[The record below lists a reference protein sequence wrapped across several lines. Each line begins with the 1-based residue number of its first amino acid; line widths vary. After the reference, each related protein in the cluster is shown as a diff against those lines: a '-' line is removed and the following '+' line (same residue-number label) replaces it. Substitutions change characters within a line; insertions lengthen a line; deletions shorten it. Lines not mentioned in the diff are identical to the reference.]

1 VLFRSTAVRALPDVD
16 PQGRQQDRH
25 PHPGHPPGRR
35 PAPAD
40 GELPA
45 TTRTHHG
52 TRQPRAPAGQRRPD
66 PARPLTGLSARALN
80 AVQQLLTAQQDT
92 AGAVSFTTLWVLC
105 LPITGRYIP
114 VMRSEAPAL
123 MPIFRSQHQAALLA
137 WLLLHPEDEYTLTE
151 LAKRLDVPLTTLQR
165 EAQRLV
171 GAGIL
176 QDRTL
181 GRARLLRANLSNRAA
196 APLTQLLQVAF
207 GPETVIGEEFDLT
220 NAEQVLI
227 CGSWADRYHGT
238 PGPPPN
244 DVDVLVVGSL
254 DRADV
259 YDAADRAQAR
269 LGMQVNPV
277 IRTPEQWAN
286 D

>member
-1 VLFRSTAVRALPDVD
+1 
-16 PQGRQQDRH
+16 
-25 PHPGHPPGRR
+25 
-35 PAPAD
+35 
-40 GELPA
+40 
-45 TTRTHHG
+45 
-52 TRQPRAPAGQRRPD
+52 
-66 PARPLTGLSARALN
+66 
-80 AVQQLLTAQQDT
+80 
-92 AGAVSFTTLWVLC
+92 
-105 LPITGRYIP
+105 
-114 VMRSEAPAL
+114 

-137 WLLLHPEDEYTLTE
+137 WLLLHPEGEYTLTE
-151 LAKRLDVPLTTLQR
+151 LAQRRDVPLTTLQR

-171 GAGIL
+171 VAGIL

-196 APLTQLLQVAF
+196 APLAQLLQITF
-207 GPETVIGEEFDLT
+207 GPETVIGEEFGLI

-227 CGSWADRYHGT
+227 YGSWADRYNGT

-244 DVDVLVVGSL
+244 DVDVLVVGSP
-254 DRADV
+254 DRSHV

-286 D
+286 DADSLILQIKASPTVDVTQQAKPCHEPLDSRRSAD

>member
-1 VLFRSTAVRALPDVD
+1 MPARRSP
-16 PQGRQQDRH
+16 
-25 PHPGHPPGRR
+25 
-35 PAPAD
+35 PAD
-40 GELPA
+40 G
-45 TTRTHHG
+45 G
-52 TRQPRAPAGQRRPD
+52 AG
-66 PARPLTGLSARALN
+66 GFN
-80 AVQQLLTAQQDT
+80 AVQKLLTAQAGESQAGESQRQ
-92 AGAVSFTTLWVLC
+92 AGAVSFATFLVLHI
-105 LPITGRYIP
+105 PITGRYIP

-137 WLLLHPEDEYTLTE
+137 WLLLHPEHEYTLTE
-151 LAKRLDVPLTTLQR
+151 LAKKLDVPLTTLQR

-171 GAGIL
+171 VAGIL

-196 APLTQLLQVAF
+196 APLTQLLQVTF

-227 CGSWADRYHGT
+227 DGSWADRYHGT

-244 DVDVLVVGSL
+244 DVDVLVVGDL

-259 YDAADRAQAR
+259 YDAAAVSYTH
-269 LGMQVNPV
+269 LTLP
-277 IRTPEQWAN
+277 T
-286 D
+286 

>member
-1 VLFRSTAVRALPDVD
+1 
-16 PQGRQQDRH
+16 
-25 PHPGHPPGRR
+25 
-35 PAPAD
+35 
-40 GELPA
+40 
-45 TTRTHHG
+45 
-52 TRQPRAPAGQRRPD
+52 
-66 PARPLTGLSARALN
+66 
-80 AVQQLLTAQQDT
+80 
-92 AGAVSFTTLWVLC
+92 
-105 LPITGRYIP
+105 
-114 VMRSEAPAL
+114 

-137 WLLLHPEDEYTLTE
+137 WLLLHPDEEYTLTE
-151 LAKRLDVPLTTLQR
+151 LAKRLGVPLTTLQR

-171 GAGIL
+171 VAGIL

-196 APLTQLLQVAF
+196 GPLTQLLEATF
-207 GPETVIGEEFDLT
+207 GPETVVGEEFALT

-227 CGSWADRYHGT
+227 YGSWADRYHGT
-238 PGPPPN
+238 AGPPPN

-259 YDAADRAQAR
+259 YDAADRAQSR

-286 D
+286 DADSLVLQIKASPTVDVTAESRVAS

>member
-1 VLFRSTAVRALPDVD
+1 
-16 PQGRQQDRH
+16 
-25 PHPGHPPGRR
+25 
-35 PAPAD
+35 
-40 GELPA
+40 
-45 TTRTHHG
+45 
-52 TRQPRAPAGQRRPD
+52 
-66 PARPLTGLSARALN
+66 
-80 AVQQLLTAQQDT
+80 
-92 AGAVSFTTLWVLC
+92 
-105 LPITGRYIP
+105 
-114 VMRSEAPAL
+114 MRSEAPAL

-137 WLLLHPEDEYTLTE
+137 WLLLHPEHEYTLTE

-171 GAGIL
+171 RAGIL

-196 APLTQLLQVAF
+196 VPLTQLLEVTF

-227 CGSWADRYHGT
+227 YGSWADRYHGT

-244 DVDVLVVGSL
+244 DVDVLVVGRL

-259 YDAADRAQAR
+259 YDAADRAQVR
-269 LGMQVNPV
+269 LGMQVNPGV
-277 IRTPEQWAN
+277 RTPDQWAS
-286 D
+286 DADSLIQQIKASPTVDVTASGKDAS